1 MVKRV
6 FLGWEQPV
14 VDLAAD
20 WLLARRG
27 DLPGMCVVV
36 PTTQSGRRLKDRMAE
51 MAGALLSPEFVT
63 PAWLLR
69 THQGEA
75 AATWQETVAWCEV
88 LENVGDWDEF
98 EGLFPHPPDLVKG
111 EAHDLAQEL
120 QGLARRLQDNGHTL
134 ASAARMLGSS
144 YDAERWECL
153 ARLEGMFRKKLG
165 SWGGTSRSDVLSQ
178 RGSECLTHR
187 EYVLAGV
194 CDMSQLAARLFA
206 ASDKPV
212 TVLIGAPEDRAD
224 DFDELGIPLAS
235 WSTMPM
241 PWPEEGKGEVLLVT
255 DTRAQ
260 AHEALT
266 RVCRQDAASNEVAL
280 GTGDPDIAGE
290 LARIFGEHGWPAF
303 DPSAI
308 PTPTGLRRWL
318 RVWRAWLRD
327 ASFAAFQDLL
337 ALPESDFLAA
347 PELRVACLRTLNRQ
361 RDKDMLTGV
370 RDLVRFA
377 SADKE
382 DLRQLA
388 AIANAAM
395 ERRQQFLSQP
405 FGVSMT
411 ELLDSMVEHE
421 AEADAT
427 AIRAWLEEA
436 ASMTG
441 RVERPPGFWLD
452 VLLASLPVPS
462 PSPTEDRVIDVLGW
476 LELPF
481 ERGAHLIVCGM
492 NDGKVPAQV
501 PSDPWLGES
510 ASKLLGLP
518 TNESRAA
525 RDAYLARYLTECR
538 RRNGRVD
545 WICGKTSASGD
556 TMLPSRILLNAEGDE
571 LARRVRHL
579 FRDLPPADSG
589 MRWHADWKWQPRQV
603 DHGERIRVTAF
614 KDWLAC
620 PFRYYLK
627 HVVGMQ
633 KPEPDRIEWNARDY
647 GTIFHQI
654 VEWWGQ
660 EEEAREFSKVE
671 ALSEWFS
678 QRLDGLVTQRFGK
691 SPTLAIR
698 LQTESLRNRLEW
710 LAHEQAVLRAS
721 GWRTID
727 VERKFEL
734 TLGKWTVRGMIDRID
749 EHPDFGQRVID
760 YKTSASL
767 GKVGSEHCSKVTAN
781 ARLLEHWGEDSPVF
795 FTMEE
800 KGKPQTLR
808 WTNLQLPLYAAAI
821 RERTGTL
828 PTPCYIGVGTSRDK
842 VKVDPWEEFSEAHME
857 SAWKCA
863 EWIGGQIA
871 GCVFWPPAEKVAYPN
886 DEVAALSCGRAVT
899 EMFEKGEEGSTKLSI

>member
-1 MVKRV
+1 MARRV
-6 FLGWEQPV
+6 FLGWKEPV
-14 VDLAAD
+14 VDSVAD
-20 WLLARRG
+20 WLLERREE
-27 DLPGMCVVV
+27 LPGMCVVV
-36 PTTQSGRRLKDRMAE
+36 PTTQSGRRLRDRMAE
-51 MAGALLSPEFVT
+51 KAGAVLSPEMVT

-69 THQGEA
+69 TGEGEA
-75 AATWQETVAWCEV
+75 APAWLATVAWCEV
-88 LENVGDWDEF
+88 LECVEDWASM
-98 EGLFPHPPDLVKG
+98 EGLFPQAPDLVPG
-111 EAHDLAQEL
+111 EAHELAKEL
-120 QGLARRLQDNGHTL
+120 QRLAKRLQDNGQTMT
-134 ASAARMLGSS
+134 SAARALGSS
-144 YDAERWECL
+144 YDAERWTCL
-153 ARLEGMFRKKLG
+153 ARLEGMFRKKLA
-165 SWGGTSRSDVLSQ
+165 SWGGTSRSDVLAR
-178 RGSECLTHR
+178 RGAEHLTHR

-194 CDMSQLAARLFA
+194 SDMPQLAARIFST
-206 ASDKPV
+206 SDTPV
-212 TVLIGAPEDRAD
+212 TVLIAAPEEMAA
-224 DFDELGIPLAS
+224 DFDELGVPLAT
-235 WSTMPM
+235 WNTIPM
-241 PWPEEGKGEVLLVT
+241 PWPEEGKGEVSLVS

-260 AHEALT
+260 AQEALM
-266 RVCRQDAASNEVAL
+266 RVSQLGAPSHEVAL
-280 GTGDPDIAGE
+280 GTGDPEIAAE
-290 LARIFGEHGWPAF
+290 LSRVFAEHGWPAF
-303 DPSAI
+303 DPSAV

-327 ASFAAFQDLL
+327 ASFAALQDLL
-337 ALPESDFLAA
+337 ALPESGFLAA
-347 PELRVACLRTLNRQ
+347 PEQRVAFLRTLNRQ
-361 RDKDMLTGV
+361 RDKDMLAGV
-370 RDLVRFA
+370 RDLARFA
-377 SADKE
+377 SSDKE

-388 AIANAAM
+388 AIADAAM
-395 ERRQQFLSQP
+395 ECRQRFLSHP
-405 FGVSMT
+405 FDESMAD
-411 ELLDSMVEHE
+411 LLDAMTDPTA
-421 AEADAT
+421 AEEDIT
-427 AIRAWLEEA
+427 AILALLEEFA
-436 ASMTG
+436 PVIG
-441 RVERPPGFWLD
+441 RVKRPPGFWLD
-452 VLLASLPVPS
+452 MLLESLPPLS
-462 PSPTEDRVIDVLGW
+462 PAPPDNRVIDVLGW

-481 ERGAHLIVCGM
+481 ERGPHLVVCGM
-492 NDGKVPAQV
+492 NDGKVPAHV
-501 PSDPWLGES
+501 PGDPWLGES
-510 ASKLLGLP
+510 ASKSLGLP

-538 RRNGRVD
+538 NRDGRVD
-545 WICGKTSASGD
+545 WICGKTSAGGD
-556 TMLPSRILLNAEGDE
+556 TMLPSRILLNAGGDE

-579 FRDLPPADSG
+579 FRELPPADSG
-589 MRWHADWKWQPRQV
+589 LRWHADWKWQPRQV
-603 DHGERIRVTAF
+603 GHGERIRVTAF

-633 KPEPDRIEWNARDY
+633 QPEPDRLEWNARDY

-660 EEEAREFSKVE
+660 DEEAREFSKTE

-678 QRLDGLVTQRFGK
+678 QRLDKLVAQRFGK

-727 VERKFEL
+727 VERSFEL

-767 GKVGSEHCSKVTAN
+767 GKVSGEHCSKVTAN
-781 ARLLEHWGEDSPVF
+781 TRLLEHWGEESPVF
-795 FTMEE
+795 FTMDE

-842 VKVDPWEEFSEAHME
+842 VKVDPWEEFSEAHLE

-871 GCVFWPPAEKVAYPN
+871 GSVFWPPAEKVPYP
-886 DEVAALSCGRAVT
+886 DDDVTLLACGRAAV
-899 EMFEKGEEGSTKLSI
+899 EMFEAG

>member
-6 FLGWEQPV
+6 FLGWEESI
-14 VDLAAD
+14 VDLVAD

-36 PTTQSGRRLKDRMAE
+36 PTTQSGRRVRERMAE
-51 MAGALLSPEFVT
+51 LAGAVLSPEFVT

-69 THQGEA
+69 TDDGQA
-75 AATWQETVAWCEV
+75 APAWLETVAWCEV
-88 LENVGDWDEF
+88 LEGIGDWTGM
-98 EGLFPHPPDLVKG
+98 EGLFPHPPDLVAG
-111 EAHDLAQEL
+111 DAHDLAREL
-120 QGLARRLQDNGHTL
+120 QGLARRLQDNGQTM
-134 ASAARMLGSS
+134 ASAARALGAS
-144 YDAERWECL
+144 YDAERWACL
-153 ARLEGMFRKKLG
+153 ARLEGMFRKKLA
-165 SWGGTSRSDVLSQ
+165 SWGAESRSDVLAK
-178 RGSECLTHR
+178 RGAEYLTHR

-194 CDMSQLAARLFA
+194 CDMSQLAAGIFS
-206 ASDKPV
+206 ASGKPV
-212 TVLIGAPEDRAD
+212 TVLIGAPEERAD
-224 DFDELGIPLAS
+224 DFDELGIPLAT
-235 WSTMPM
+235 WNTMSV
-241 PWPEEGKGEVLLVT
+241 PWPEEGKGEVSLVT

-260 AHEALT
+260 AQEALA
-266 RVCRQDAASNEVAL
+266 RVSRQGTASNEVTL
-280 GTGDPDIAGE
+280 GTGDPEMGGE
-290 LARIFGEHGWPAF
+290 LARLFSENGWPAF
-303 DPSAI
+303 DPSAV

-318 RVWRAWLRD
+318 RAWRAWLRD

-337 ALPESDFLAA
+337 ALPESGFLAT
-347 PELRVACLRTLNRQ
+347 PEQRVACLRALNRQ
-361 RDKDMLTGV
+361 RDMDILTGM
-370 RDLVRFA
+370 RDLARFA
-377 SADKE
+377 SSDKE

-388 AIANAAM
+388 AVADAAV
-395 ERRQQFLSQP
+395 ERRQWFLSRP
-405 FGVSMT
+405 FGQTMPG
-411 ELLDSMVEHE
+411 LLDSMAEHVE
-421 AEADAT
+421 EADCE
-427 AIRAWLEEA
+427 AIRAWMEEA
-436 ASMTG
+436 APMIG
-441 RVERPPGFWLD
+441 RIERLPVFWLD
-452 VLLASLPVPS
+452 VLLASLPAPS
-462 PSPTEDRVIDVLGW
+462 PVPPDDRVIDVLGW

-481 ERGAHLIVCGM
+481 ERGAHLVVCGM

-501 PSDPWLGES
+501 PGDPWLGES
-510 ASKLLGLP
+510 ASKSLGLP
-518 TNESRAA
+518 TNETRAA

-538 RRNGRVD
+538 RRDGRVD

-556 TMLPSRILLNAEGDE
+556 TLLPSRILLNADGDE

-579 FRDLPPADSG
+579 FRELAPADSG
-589 MRWHADWKWQPRQV
+589 MRWHADWQWQPRQV
-603 DHGERIRVTAF
+603 EHGERIRVTAF
-614 KDWLAC
+614 KDWLVC
-620 PFRYYLK
+620 PFRYYLQ

-660 EEEAREFSKVE
+660 DEEAREFSKVE

-678 QRLDGLVTQRFGK
+678 QRLDGLVAQRFGK

-721 GWRTID
+721 GWRTVD

-767 GKVGSEHCSKVTAN
+767 GKVSGEHCSKVTAN
-781 ARLLEHWGEDSPVF
+781 ARLLEHWGTDSPVF

-800 KGKPQTLR
+800 KGRPQTLR

-842 VKVDPWEEFSEAHME
+842 VKVDPWEEFSAAHLDA
-857 SAWKCA
+857 AWKCA

-871 GCVFWPPAEKVAYPN
+871 EGVFWPPAEKPPYPE
-886 DEVAALSCGRAVT
+886 DEVAALACGRPAQ
-899 EMFEKGEEGSTKLSI
+899 EMFERAWSPG